1 MSKRGKIPSLLQAQQ
16 FIKIREKEQ
25 SILQQQQKIQQQQR
39 QQQQKTQQKQP
50 QGPITPV
57 VLDSSTA
64 LKVISSTSM
73 FNERA
78 LMGRNDTWHKVQI
91 SRGGKFDMEFILKS
105 ILNAIHPADLIPVR
119 YQILGE
125 DSFFLARN
133 CGPAL
138 EKLCQTSLIIND
150 LNGEPL
156 ILTITL
162 GFASIHDIKIN
173 IQPLLIS
180 LITKRHD
187 TAQRSIYLDS
197 FHKDV
202 EISRTVYCP
211 LTQSRTFTHVLKLIK
226 TSIPLITGL
235 SLRENELTNLTPIES
250 VNLNSLQ
257 SLDLRNNK
265 FLMVDVLAPLRNY
278 PLRELWLD
286 GNPLCENYSSPEKYI
301 ESVKKYCPNLVK
313 LDGVLIQSSLPNA
326 PVMYQNYIKSEKKKP
341 IVDQFVSHF
350 FTLYDQRDRSILR
363 GIYHEDAM
371 FSMTLD
377 PPPSK
382 VGRQNLLN
390 FISNNR
396 NILNI
401 NDFGSCRNLL
411 FQGHDCIIDTIS
423 RYPPSQHVKKS
434 FTVDLMFEDSNFL
447 MICVEGL
454 FKNLDMLLGFNRT
467 FVIVPGDE
475 NEYNIMND
483 QLHIYFLQS
492 GTMLPNF
499 AKFDEVEETPEIQPA
514 CLSEKE
520 KEELVDMFCEIT
532 TMNVKYCQRHLEDI
546 GWDIR
551 KAVQD
556 FMYLYKNG
564 CVPPEAF
571 IK

>member
-1 MSKRGKIPSLLQAQQ
+1 M
-16 FIKIREKEQ
+16 
-25 SILQQQQKIQQQQR
+25 QQQQKIQQQKM
-39 QQQQKTQQKQP
+39 QQQQRQHQQKMQQKQG
-50 QGPITPV
+50 QGPVTPV

-64 LKVISSTSM
+64 LKIISSTSM

-78 LMGRNDTWHKVQI
+78 LMGRNDTWHKIQI
-91 SRGGKFDMEFILKS
+91 SRGGKFEMEFILKS
-105 ILNAIHPADLIPVR
+105 VLNAVHPADLIPVR

-125 DSFFLARN
+125 DCFFLARN

-156 ILTITL
+156 VLTITL

-180 LITKRHD
+180 LINKRHN

-197 FHKDV
+197 FHRDG

-211 LTQSRTFTHVLKLIK
+211 LTQSRTFNHVLKLIK
-226 TSIPLITGL
+226 TSVPPVTRL
-235 SLRENELTNLTPIES
+235 SLRENELTNLAAVES
-250 VNLNSLQ
+250 ANLNSLQ

-265 FLMVDVLAPLRNY
+265 LLMIDALAPLKNN
-278 PLRELWLD
+278 PLREIWLD

-301 ESVKKYCPNLVK
+301 EAVKKYCPNLLK
-313 LDGVLIQSSLPNA
+313 LDGVLVQSGLPNA
-326 PVMYQNYIKSEKKKP
+326 PVMYQNYIKNARAKP
-341 IVDQFVSHF
+341 IVNQFVTHF
-350 FTLYDQRDRSILR
+350 FALYDQRDRSILR

-371 FSMTLD
+371 FSMTLS
-377 PPPSK
+377 PPPSE

-390 FISNNR
+390 FMSNNR
-396 NILNI
+396 NILNLT
-401 NDFGSCRNLL
+401 DFGSYRNLL
-411 FQGHDCIIDTIS
+411 FQGHDRIIDTIS
-423 RYPPSQHVKKS
+423 RYPPTQHIRKS
-434 FTVDLMFEDSNFL
+434 FAVDLMFEDSNFL

-454 FKNLDMLLGFNRT
+454 FRNLDMLLGFNRT

-475 NEYNIMND
+475 NEFNIMND
-483 QLHIYFLQS
+483 QLHIYFLQP
-492 GTMLPNF
+492 GTLLPTF
-499 AKFDEVEETPEIQPA
+499 TKFDEVEKPPEIQPA

-532 TMNVKYCQRHLEDI
+532 TMNTKYCQRHLEDI

-551 KAVQD
+551 KAVKD

-564 CVPPEAF
+564 CVPREAF